1 MVAVSMK
8 KLFSNILL
16 VALFAAMALCCQKPE
31 VAMTGPDV
39 DVVSLTF
46 ASEKPV
52 FDDETKTEW
61 TGEGVRWSA
70 GDKIAVAY
78 TVNGKWQ
85 NASGNASGNA
95 KLYKS
100 SALTSA
106 AEKAQFNVSAS
117 FSGTTSGTHVFYGV
131 YPAPESTDFSGAP
144 YAVLTIPATQT
155 PAADSFDATGDLM
168 VGVSGEYPSRPASG
182 EKISLVWKRQVAHA
196 NITLKSIKGFAAG
209 EKVKTITLTAQSGA
223 NLVGQQKVNLL
234 DGAVTRVNSSSNVI
248 TVAGDNLSA
257 DNSGNVSFWA
267 CILPAKVTSL
277 KVEVITDKATY
288 TRDISS
294 CNLEFK
300 KNARNVLG
308 IRMDGATRVGFPV
321 MVERS
326 LSFADKADRI
336 SYSTSQQVWSQNGI
350 TLTNDK
356 ASSSSNVGDYSNPAR
371 FYAGSSLRVE
381 AGGNDM
387 YKIVFNCSSSS
398 YASQLHS
405 SIGTVSG
412 ADVEDSGTY
421 VTVSFKSP
429 VTSFSVAQLAA
440 QVRMNSISVT
450 YLTDGSSDVGGGG
463 DQPTPEPEPEPEP
476 DPEPDPTPDVPSG
489 TVNPALNHKWL
500 ELPADTGNEEYVLTF
515 FDGKARNYS
524 YNYDVDTFSSLWVAY
539 PLYSATTGG
548 TRDGSW
554 KKNESIPTENQ
565 INVWTSSY
573 GVNVGKTDSSGY
585 TTSSNY
591 YARGHQIPDAD
602 RSGNAT
608 MQQQT
613 YFVTNSTPQIQN
625 SFNGGIWMNLEN
637 AVRDV
642 ASGTDTLYVVTG
654 PTYKKVGGTED
665 VTWILPKNEIDKRC
679 PLPNYYWK
687 VLLKV
692 KRNASNVVTS
702 ASTIG
707 FWFEH
712 KTYSG
717 SYTNY
722 AVSVDQIEQW
732 TGFDFFV
739 NLPDAIEVAVE
750 KNTSWT
756 TFQQF

>member
-16 VALFAAMALCCQKPE
+16 VALFTAMALCCQKPE
-31 VAMTGPDV
+31 VAMAGPDV

-85 NASGNASGNA
+85 NATGNASGNA

-100 SALTSA
+100 SALTDA

-117 FSGTTSGTHVFYGV
+117 FSGTTSGTHVFFGV

-196 NITLKSIKGFAAG
+196 NITLKSIKGFAAD

-277 KVEVITDKATY
+277 KVEVTTDKATY

-371 FYAGSSLRVE
+371 FYSGSSLRVE

-450 YLTDGSSDVGGGG
+450 YMTDDSSDVGGGG
-463 DQPTPEPEPEPEP
+463 GQPTPDPEPEPEP
-476 DPEPDPTPDVPSG
+476 DPEPEPEPEPEPDVPSDPASPA
-489 TVNPALNHKWL
+489 VNQNWL
-500 ELPADTGNEEYVLTF
+500 ELPGAVTNNNYLVRTYV
-515 FDGKARNYS
+515 DGSTRNYTHL
-524 YNYDVDTFSSLWVAY
+524 YDKSTYTSLWTAY
-539 PLYSATTGG
+539 PLNSSYMGSLD
-548 TRDGSW
+548 RLGSW
-554 KKNESIPTENQ
+554 SYSPSIPTADQVNLK
-565 INVWTSSY
+565 SHSY
-573 GVNVGKTDSSGY
+573 ND
-585 TTSSNY
+585 NY
-591 YARGHQIPDAD
+591 SRGHMIPNAS
-602 RSGNAT
+602 RNGNSV
-608 MQQQT
+608 MQKQT
-613 YFVTNSTPQIQN
+613 FYVTNSVPQIQN
-625 SFNGGIWMNLEN
+625 SFNSGIWSSLEG
-637 AVRDV
+637 DLQ
-642 ASGTDTLYVVTG
+642 SIGETEEIYIVTG
-654 PTYKKVGGTED
+654 VAFNKVGENKTIKYTTAKD
-665 VTWILPKNEIDKRC
+665 DTKNV
-679 PLPNYYWK
+679 PVPNYFYK
-687 VLLKV
+687 VVLKV
-692 KRNASNVVTS
+692 EKSGNTVTS

-712 KTYSG
+712 KTYSND
-717 SYTNY
+717 SYVNY
-722 AVSVDQIEQW
+722 VVSVDQIEQW

-739 NLPDAIEVAVE
+739 NLPDSIEVSVE
-750 KNTSWT
+750 QNKNWS
-756 TFQQF
+756 TFQSF